1 MGRVESSVEIG
12 APIEKVFV
20 FFSNPKNQER
30 VFVDYDMMIEDVS
43 KQPVGVGTRY
53 RPSCVIAGIKAK
65 PHLHEF
71 VEFEKNRRIVDR
83 EVRGGGGS
91 LKREE
96 LTYAFGTTDRG
107 TKMTLT
113 IDYKLPYSVIGEAL
127 DKLRMRKAFEN
138 FSRDGVQKA
147 REILEA
153 TPPRPT
159 ETHRASG
166 MDA

>member
-43 KQPVGVGTRY
+43 KQPVGVGTKY

-107 TKMTLT
+107 TNVTLT
-113 IDYKLPYSVIGEAL
+113 VDYKLPYSVIGEVL

-153 TPPRPT
+153 TPPPPT